1 MYFSRSVRAVTLRG
15 ADLAQISTDVIAL
28 AGFVLVLL
36 FFAVVT
42 FRKRAA

>member
-15 ADLAQISTDVIAL
+15 ADLAQVANDLMVLS
-28 AGFVLVLL
+28 GFVVILLSWAVLS
-36 FFAVVT
+36 

>member
-15 ADLAQISTDVIAL
+15 ADLPQISTDVAAL
-28 AGFVLVLL
+28 TGFVLILL
-36 FFAVVT
+36 FLAVVS